1 MENNIF
7 GERLKVL
14 RKENHLNQEE
24 IAKILGCTQRKISYM
39 EQGVTEPD
47 LQSLVKL
54 ADYFDVSIDFLCGR
68 KDY

>member
-54 ADYFDVSIDFLCGR
+54 ADYFGVSIDFLCGR

>member
-1 MENNIF
+1 MQNTF

-24 IAKILGCTQRKISYM
+24 IAKILGCTQRKVSYM

-47 LQSLVKL
+47 LQTLIKL
-54 ADYFDVSIDFLCGR
+54 ADYFGVSIDFLCGR

>member
-7 GERLKVL
+7 GERLKAL
-14 RKENHLNQEE
+14 RKENHSNQKE
-24 IAKILGCTQRKISYM
+24 IAKIIGSTQRKISYM

-47 LQSLVKL
+47 LQTLIKL